1 MQKYKSYARGDYTML
16 GIGFMAKNKGKST
29 QEPPEAPVPE
39 GFEMAIDSD
48 GIQAIDQEQNF
59 AIAEKE

>member
-1 MQKYKSYARGDYTML
+1 ML

-29 QEPPEAPVPE
+29 QEPPEPPVPE
-39 GFEMAIDSD
+39 GFEMSIDSD